1 MACHCCEHE
10 HHEHQHE
17 HCEEEISRLDIIR
30 MIVSAVLLIVSIFFL
45 QGITQLV
52 VCLIAYL
59 LVGFGVLKEAA
70 ENILHGELFDEN
82 FLMAVASIGAFCIG
96 EYPEAVAVMLLYNIG
111 EMLQDKAVDS
121 SRESI
126 EALVNIRPDHANRMV
141 NGDIET
147 VEAADIQIGDMILV
161 RPGERIPLDGI
172 VCEGSAY
179 VDTSPLTGES
189 VPQEWSVGAQAL
201 AGCVAKDGTLK
212 IEVTKSFEQSS
223 VSRILELV
231 EDAQENKAKPEQFI
245 TRFARVYTPVVCG
258 IAVLV
263 AVLPPLLGWGSW
275 AQFIHKALAFLVIS
289 CPCALVIS
297 VPLSF
302 FAGIGCASHN
312 GILMKGGNY
321 LEMLA
326 KAEIAAFDKTGTLT
340 EGNFK
345 VTALQPADGINEA
358 ELLEIAAYC
367 ESQSTHPLA
376 AAIIAAYGKPVDN
389 SRIAQLKEI
398 AGQGIEMIWDGK
410 KALCGKRE
418 LIGDQIGNTTN
429 NDDKTSVYVSLDGAY
444 MGCITLSDTVKADA
458 VTAIRN
464 LRQLGLHDLTM
475 LSGDRQAIADQVAKE
490 IGLDHAY
497 GALLPEEKVARAQE
511 LKANGATL
519 VYAGDGINDAPILA
533 VADIGIAMG
542 GLGSD
547 AAMEAADMV
556 IMSDEPSKIAQ
567 AIRIARKTM
576 AIAKQNIVFSIA
588 VKVLILTLSLA
599 LNMGLWI
606 AVFADVGVCM
616 LAVLN
621 AMRAMRIS

>member
-1 MACHCCEHE
+1 MPCNHCEHE
-10 HHEHQHE
+10 HHHE
-17 HCEEEISRLDIIR
+17 HGGEEVSRFDILR
-30 MIVSAVLLIVSIFFL
+30 MILSGVLLLVAIFFL
-45 QGITQLV
+45 DGTTELI
-52 VCLIAYL
+52 VCLFAYL
-59 LVGFGVLKEAA
+59 LVGFGVLKEAV
-70 ENILHGELFDEN
+70 ENIAHGEIFDEN

-96 EYPEAVAVMLLYNIG
+96 KYPEAVAVMLLYNIG

-126 EALVNIRPDHANRMV
+126 EALVNIRPDHANRITADGIATV
-141 NGDIET
+141 KAEEIDIGET
-147 VEAADIQIGDMILV
+147 ILV
-161 RPGERIPLDGI
+161 RPGERVPLDGI
-172 VCEGSAY
+172 VREGRAY

-189 VPQEWSVGAQAL
+189 VPQEWSVGSNAL

-231 EDAQENKAKPEQFI
+231 EDAQENKAMPEQFI
-245 TRFARVYTPVVCG
+245 TRFARVYTPVVCA

-263 AVLPPLLGWGSW
+263 AVLPPLLGWGTW

-326 KAEIAAFDKTGTLT
+326 KADVAAFDKTGTLT
-340 EGNFK
+340 EGNFR
-345 VTALQPADGINEA
+345 VVRMQPADGVDEA
-358 ELLEIAAYC
+358 KLLEVAAYC

-376 AAIIAAYGKPVDN
+376 TAILSAFGGTIDSTRLAE
-389 SRIAQLKEI
+389 LKEI
-398 AGQGIEMIWDGK
+398 AGRGIQAMLDGK
-410 KALCGKRE
+410 QALCGKRE
-418 LIGDQIGNTTN
+418 LIGD
-429 NDDKTSVYVSLDGAY
+429 TSVLCDETAVYVSLDGAY
-444 MGCITLSDTVKADA
+444 LGYIALSDTVKADA
-458 VTAIRN
+458 VAAIKQ

-475 LSGDRQAIADQVAKE
+475 LSGDRQAIADRVAKE
-490 IGLDHAY
+490 IGLDQAY
-497 GALLPEEKVARAQE
+497 GALLPEEKIARAEE
-511 LKANGATL
+511 LKRKGQTL

-533 VADIGIAMG
+533 VADVGIAMG

-556 IMSDEPSKIAQ
+556 IMSDEPSKIAL

-576 AIAKQNIVFSIA
+576 SIAKQNIVFSIA
-588 VKVLILTLSLA
+588 VKVLILTLSLI

-621 AMRAMRIS
+621 AMRAMRV

>member
-10 HHEHQHE
+10 HHEHG
-17 HCEEEISRLDIIR
+17 EEEVSRLDIIR
-30 MIVSAVLLIVSIFFL
+30 MIVSAVLLIVSICFL
-45 QGITQLV
+45 KGTVQLI

-59 LVGFGVLKEAA
+59 LVGFGVLREAA
-70 ENILHGELFDEN
+70 ENMLHGEFFDEN

-126 EALVNIRPDHANRMV
+126 EALVNIRPDHANRIV
-141 NGDIET
+141 NGDIAT
-147 VEAADIQIGDMILV
+147 VDAAQIQIGEMILV

-172 VCEGSAY
+172 VREGSAY

-245 TRFARVYTPVVCG
+245 TRFARIYTPVVCG
-258 IAVLV
+258 IAALV
-263 AVLPPLLGWGSW
+263 AVLPPLLGWGTW

-312 GILMKGGNY
+312 GVLMKGGNY

-345 VTALQPADGINEA
+345 VTDLQPADGVSND

-376 AAIIAAYGKPVDN
+376 IAIVEAYRKPIDK
-389 SRIAQLKEI
+389 SRISQLKEI
-398 AGQGIEMIWDGK
+398 AGQGIEVILDGK

-418 LIGDQIGNTTN
+418 LIGNLAISVSDN
-429 NDDKTSVYVSLDGAY
+429 DKTSVYVALDGIY

-464 LRQLGLHDLTM
+464 LRQLGLHELTM
-475 LSGDRQAIADQVAKE
+475 LSGDRQVIADQVAAE
-490 IGLDHAY
+490 IGLDRAY
-497 GALLPEEKVARAQE
+497 GGLLPEEKVARAEE

-519 VYAGDGINDAPILA
+519 LYAGDGINDAPILA

-556 IMSDEPSKIAQ
+556 IMSDEPSKIAL

-588 VKVLILTLSLA
+588 VKVLILALSLA

-621 AMRAMRIS
+621 AMRAMRI

>member
-1 MACHCCEHE
+1 MACHCCENEHN
-10 HHEHQHE
+10 HHEHE
-17 HCEEEISRLDIIR
+17 EEEISRLDIIR
-30 MIVSAVLLIVSIFFL
+30 MIVSAVLLIVSICFL
-45 QGITQLV
+45 KSTVQLIA
-52 VCLIAYL
+52 CLIAYV
-59 LVGFGVLKEAA
+59 LVGFGVLREAA
-70 ENILHGELFDEN
+70 ENMLHGEFFDEN

-126 EALVNIRPDHANRMV
+126 EALVIIRPDHANRMV
-141 NGDIET
+141 NGDIVT
-147 VEAADIQIGDMILV
+147 VEAAQIQIGEMILV

-172 VCEGSAY
+172 VREGSAY

-201 AGCVAKDGTLK
+201 AGCVTKDGTLK

-245 TRFARVYTPVVCG
+245 TRFARIYTPVVCG

-263 AVLPPLLGWGSW
+263 AVLPPILGWGTW

-326 KAEIAAFDKTGTLT
+326 KAEVAAFDKTGTLT

-345 VTALQPADGINEA
+345 VTALQPADGVSDE

-376 AAIIAAYGKPVDN
+376 TAIVAAYRKPIDN

-398 AGQGIEMIWDGK
+398 AGQGIEIILDDK
-410 KALCGKRE
+410 KALCGKSE
-418 LIGDQIGNTTN
+418 LVGNLASTMTGN
-429 NDDKTSVYVSLDGAY
+429 DKTSVYVALDGVY

-475 LSGDRQAIADQVAKE
+475 LSGDRQVIADQVAAE
-490 IGLDHAY
+490 ISLDRAY
-497 GALLPEEKVARAQE
+497 GGLLPEEKVARAEE

-519 VYAGDGINDAPILA
+519 LYAGDGINDAPILA

-567 AIRIARKTM
+567 AICIARKTM
-576 AIAKQNIVFSIA
+576 AIANQNIVFSIA
-588 VKVLILTLSLA
+588 VKVLILALSLV

>member
-1 MACHCCEHE
+1 MPCNHCEHE
-10 HHEHQHE
+10 HHHE
-17 HCEEEISRLDIIR
+17 HGGEEISRFDILR
-30 MIVSAVLLIVSIFFL
+30 MILSGVLLLVAIFFL
-45 QGITQLV
+45 DGTTEFV
-52 VCLIAYL
+52 VCLFAYL
-59 LVGFGVLKEAA
+59 LVGFGILKEAV
-70 ENILHGELFDEN
+70 ENIAHGEIFDEN

-126 EALVNIRPDHANRMV
+126 EALVNIRPDHANRITAD
-141 NGDIET
+141 GIATIKAEEIDIGE
-147 VEAADIQIGDMILV
+147 MILV
-161 RPGERIPLDGI
+161 RPGERVPLDGI
-172 VCEGSAY
+172 VREGSAY

-189 VPQEWSVGAQAL
+189 VPQEWSVGSNAL

-212 IEVTKSFEQSS
+212 IEVTKSFGQSS

-231 EDAQENKAKPEQFI
+231 EDAQENKAMPEQFI
-245 TRFARVYTPVVCG
+245 TRFARVYTPVVCA

-263 AVLPPLLGWGSW
+263 AVLPPLLGWGTW

-326 KAEIAAFDKTGTLT
+326 KADVAAFDKTGTLT
-340 EGNFK
+340 EGNFR
-345 VTALQPADGINEA
+345 VVRMQPADGVDEA
-358 ELLEIAAYC
+358 KLLEVAAYC

-376 AAIIAAYGKPVDN
+376 TAILSAFGDTIN
-389 SRIAQLKEI
+389 STRLTELKEI
-398 AGQGIEMIWDGK
+398 AGRGIQAMLDGK
-410 KALCGKRE
+410 QALCGKRE
-418 LIGDQIGNTTN
+418 LIGD
-429 NDDKTSVYVSLDGAY
+429 TSALCDETAVYVSLDGTYLGYIA
-444 MGCITLSDTVKADA
+444 LSDTVKADA
-458 VTAIRN
+458 VAAIKQ

-475 LSGDRQAIADQVAKE
+475 LSGDRQAIAERVAKE
-490 IGLDHAY
+490 IGLDQAY
-497 GALLPEEKVARAQE
+497 GALLPEEKVARAEE
-511 LKANGATL
+511 LKRKGQTL

-533 VADIGIAMG
+533 VADVGIAMG

-556 IMSDEPSKIAQ
+556 IMSDEPSKIAL

-576 AIAKQNIVFSIA
+576 SIAKQNIVFSIA
-588 VKVLILTLSLA
+588 VKVLILTLSLI

-621 AMRAMRIS
+621 AMRAMRV

>member
-1 MACHCCEHE
+1 MGCNHREHE
-10 HHEHQHE
+10 HHEHHHE
-17 HCEEEISRLDIIR
+17 HGGEEVTRLDIIR
-30 MIVSAVLLIVSIFFL
+30 MVLSGILLIASICFL
-45 QGITQLV
+45 DGTVQLV
-52 VCLIAYL
+52 VCLLAYL
-59 LVGFGVLKEAA
+59 LVGFEVLKEAA
-70 ENILHGELFDEN
+70 ENMLHGEFFDEN
-82 FLMAVASIGAFCIG
+82 FLMTVASIGAFCIG
-96 EYPEAVAVMLLYNIG
+96 EYPEAVAVMLLYSIG

-126 EALVNIRPDHANRMV
+126 EALVNIRPDRANRIIADGM
-141 NGDIET
+141 ET
-147 VEAADIQIGDMILV
+147 VAAEQIQIGDMILV

-172 VCEGSAY
+172 VREGNAY

-189 VPQEWSVGAQAL
+189 VPQEWSAGTPAL

-212 IEVTKSFEQSS
+212 IEVTKSFGQSS

-231 EDAQENKAKPEQFI
+231 ENAQENKAQPEQFI
-245 TRFARVYTPVVCG
+245 TRFARIYTPVVCA
-258 IAVLV
+258 IALLV
-263 AVLPPLLGWGSW
+263 AVLPPLFGWGTW
-275 AQFIHKALAFLVIS
+275 GQFIHKALAFLVIS

-321 LEMLA
+321 LELLS
-326 KAEIAAFDKTGTLT
+326 KADVAAFDKTGTLT

-345 VTALQPADGINEA
+345 VTALQPADGVSED

-376 AAIIAAYGKPVDN
+376 TAIVAAYHKPIDN
-389 SRIAQLKEI
+389 SRIVQLKEI
-398 AGQGIEMIWDGK
+398 AGQGIEMILDGK
-410 KALCGKRE
+410 KVLCGKHE
-418 LIGDQIGNTTN
+418 LIGDQFGETTIN
-429 NDDKTSVYVSLDGAY
+429 DKTTVYVVMDNIY
-444 MGCITLSDTVKADA
+444 MGSITLSDTIKADA
-458 VTAIRN
+458 VAAIQN
-464 LRQLGLHDLTM
+464 LRQLGLHELTM
-475 LSGDRQAIADQVAKE
+475 LSGDQQAIADQVANE
-490 IGLDHAY
+490 IGLDRAY
-497 GALLPEEKVARAQE
+497 GALLPEEKVAQAE
-511 LKANGATL
+511 KLKENGSTL
-519 VYAGDGINDAPILA
+519 LYAGDGINDAPILA
-533 VADIGIAMG
+533 VADVGIAMG

-556 IMSDEPSKIAQ
+556 IMSDEPSKIAL

-576 AIAKQNIVFSIA
+576 SIAKQNIVFSIA
-588 VKVLILTLSLA
+588 VKVLILTLSLV

>member
-1 MACHCCEHE
+1 MACHCCENEHN
-10 HHEHQHE
+10 HHEHE
-17 HCEEEISRLDIIR
+17 EEEISRLDIIR
-30 MIVSAVLLIVSIFFL
+30 MIVSAVLLIVSICFL
-45 QGITQLV
+45 KGTVQLIA
-52 VCLIAYL
+52 CLIAYV
-59 LVGFGVLKEAA
+59 LVGFGVLREAA
-70 ENILHGELFDEN
+70 ENMLHGEFFDEN

-126 EALVNIRPDHANRMV
+126 EALVIIRPDHANRMV
-141 NGDIET
+141 NGDIVT
-147 VEAADIQIGDMILV
+147 VEAAQIQIGEMILV

-172 VCEGSAY
+172 VREGSAY

-201 AGCVAKDGTLK
+201 AGCVTKDGTLK

-245 TRFARVYTPVVCG
+245 TRFARIYTPVVCG

-263 AVLPPLLGWGSW
+263 AVLPPILGWGTW

-326 KAEIAAFDKTGTLT
+326 KAEVAAFDKTGTLT

-345 VTALQPADGINEA
+345 VTALQPADGVSDE

-376 AAIIAAYGKPVDN
+376 TAIVAAYRKPIDN

-398 AGQGIEMIWDGK
+398 AGQGIEIILDDK
-410 KALCGKRE
+410 KALCGKSE
-418 LIGDQIGNTTN
+418 LVGNLASTMTGN
-429 NDDKTSVYVSLDGAY
+429 DKTSVYVALDGVY

-475 LSGDRQAIADQVAKE
+475 LSGDRQVIADQVAAE
-490 IGLDHAY
+490 ISLDRAY
-497 GALLPEEKVARAQE
+497 GGLLPEEKVARAEE

-519 VYAGDGINDAPILA
+519 LYAGDGINDAPILA

-567 AIRIARKTM
+567 AICIARKTM

-588 VKVLILTLSLA
+588 VKVLILALSLV